1 MPVDTK
7 EGPLYLFALMFTG
20 ALGGWCW
27 PYIFVRLFTADG
39 VRSLKKSAALAV
51 PLTFLFGV
59 ALLIFGML
67 ASKVPEAVAKPD
79 DVWFIVSKQAG
90 GLVLLGLAGVVLLAA
105 SMGHTDGNIQ
115 AYGAQLA
122 NDLVGNYVQLEQRQM
137 IVIAKVGMLL
147 LTLLA
152 SWLATLTLPALFSL
166 AVLAYQGIIQLS
178 IPQFLGIFWRRGSR
192 QGAFAGMILGFVTAV
207 GLEVAY
213 GGQLPFGYGLTSG
226 CFGLAV
232 NLLVYV
238 ACAYLLPQSAEE
250 QQRVDELFT
259 VVEANREGRTAVPPQ
274 TRPAMA

>member
-1 MPVDTK
+1 
-7 EGPLYLFALMFTG
+7 
-20 ALGGWCW
+20 
-27 PYIFVRLFTADG
+27 VRLFTADS
-39 VRSLKKSAALAV
+39 VHSLKKSAALAV

-79 DVWFIVSKQAG
+79 DVWFIVSQQAG

-122 NDLVGNYVQLEQRQM
+122 NDLVGNYVQLDQKRM
-137 IVIAKVGMLL
+137 IVIAKVGMLI

-178 IPQFLGIFWRRGSR
+178 VPQFLGIFWKRGNR

-207 GLEVAY
+207 GLEFAY
-213 GGQLPFGYGLTSG
+213 GGRLPFGFGLTSG
-226 CFGLAV
+226 CCGLAV

-238 ACAYLLPQSAEE
+238 ACAYLLPHSSEE
-250 QQRVDELFT
+250 RRRIEELF
-259 VVEANREGRTAVPPQ
+259 VVVQARKMRQSGANTQAQ
-274 TRPAMA
+274 PALV